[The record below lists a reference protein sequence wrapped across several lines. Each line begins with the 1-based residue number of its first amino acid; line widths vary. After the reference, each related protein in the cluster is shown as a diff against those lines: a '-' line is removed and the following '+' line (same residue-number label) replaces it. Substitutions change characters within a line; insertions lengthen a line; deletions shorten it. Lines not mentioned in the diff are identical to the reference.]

1 MVDILR
7 DVPMEY
13 DRREQIATLRAS
25 VLVSALAQ
33 QPTWCQGARATPDRP
48 IYTTLILSVR
58 SRSDQCAVEGRRTYC
73 S

>member
-33 QPTWCQGARATPDRP
+33 QPTWCQGARATPESP
-48 IYTTLILSVR
+48 IYISLIVSAR
-58 SRSDQCAVEGRRTYC
+58 SCRD
-73 S
+73 